1 MLEDSL
7 HLLHGRWV
15 AVTAAFRGAQGDEL
29 EMYYD
34 AVLKKWVDP
43 SDPDSMKPDE
53 PLGLPPATAAAS
65 PAPAAAAAAARCCWG
80 GGRRNQRDDVS
91 VEYICRQ
98 GGPSLWCRTSKGERD
113 TALPCPSFRSYP
125 RTDT

>member
-1 MLEDSL
+1 MTCSWIQGGSSLWCRSSNATTAFRGAEEITRAIVLEDSL

-53 PLGLPPATAAAS
+53 PLGLPPAAAAAS
-65 PAPAAAAAAARCCWG
+65 PAPAAAAAARCCWG
-80 GGRRNQRDDVS
+80 GTPQPKR
-91 VEYICRQ
+91 
-98 GGPSLWCRTSKGERD
+98 
-113 TALPCPSFRSYP
+113 
-125 RTDT
+125 